1 MPLLSSARFHSSA
14 NYYAPGRRLSQVAFY
29 ASLRLSRPYF
39 RLFPFSISEPQF
51 SPFSAVKSVR
61 YSPRKIFVRNS
72 QCFAM
77 HPVEAV
83 EAIKQKQAANV
94 ADAGQRP
101 NKQTKI

>member
-1 MPLLSSARFHSSA
+1 
-14 NYYAPGRRLSQVAFY
+14 
-29 ASLRLSRPYF
+29 
-39 RLFPFSISEPQF
+39 
-51 SPFSAVKSVR
+51 
-61 YSPRKIFVRNS
+61 
-72 QCFAM
+72 M